1 MWNAASSPA
10 LREPLIPEPSRRHAR
25 VVKLREPFVLGALL
39 LSACPDDPSP
49 ASEGSSSTA
58 AQATADGSST
68 AAATNPGSTTAAESS
83 ESSDSADST
92 GTPAGCG
99 TATATALAQCVDAD
113 AIADDV
119 GFIADIRTPGSPHW
133 LAVQELCVDRLTM
146 LGYDVELQQYA
157 TGVNVIGR
165 LAGTETPDEVVL
177 VGAHYDHIPDCMGA
191 DDNATGVAGV
201 LEAARV
207 LATAD
212 ARPRTVAIAC
222 WDEEELGLVGS
233 TAWVEEGQAAGETVV
248 AYLNYDMIGYASAE
262 PDTQLIPT
270 GFDAVFP
277 EQYGQVEANEFRGDF
292 VLVVADD
299 LATAPA
305 EAYEA
310 HAATAGLPTVS
321 AILDQFSKNSDL
333 FSDLRRSDH
342 AAFWLAD
349 IPAIFLTDTGEF
361 RNSAYHCMSGE
372 DTVSSLDLG
381 FTARVVAATIGAAA
395 ETAGVAP

>member
-1 MWNAASSPA
+1 MV
-10 LREPLIPEPSRRHAR
+10 R
-25 VVKLREPFVLGALL
+25 LREPFVLGAILL
-39 LSACPDDPSP
+39 AACPDDPPP
-49 ASEGSSSTA
+49 AAEGSGSTVTETTA
-58 AQATADGSST
+58 AAST
-68 AAATNPGSTTAAESS
+68 AAATSPDSTTASASASS

-92 GTPAGCG
+92 GTPGGCG
-99 TATATALAQCVDAD
+99 TATATALAQCVDAE

-119 GFIADIRTPGSPHW
+119 GFIADIRTPGNPHW
-133 LAVQELCVDRLTM
+133 LAVQELCFDRLTM

-165 LAGTETPDEVVL
+165 LAGSETPDEVVL
-177 VGAHYDHIPDCMGA
+177 VGAHYDHITDCMGA

-212 ARPRTVAIAC
+212 VRPRTVAIAC

-233 TAWVEEGQAAGETVV
+233 TAWVEEGQVAGETVIT
-248 AYLNYDMIGYASAE
+248 YLNYDMIGYASDE
-262 PDTQLIPT
+262 PDSQLIPT

-277 EQYGQVEANEFRGDF
+277 AQYGQVEANEFRGDF

-299 LATAPA
+299 LATASSA
-305 EAYEA
+305 AYEA
-310 HAATAGLPTVS
+310 HAAAAGLPTIS
-321 AILDQFSKNSDL
+321 AILDQASKNSDL

-361 RNSAYHCMSGE
+361 RNPAYHCMGGE
-372 DTVSSLDLG
+372 DTVDALDLG
-381 FTARVVAATIGAAA
+381 FTARVVAATVGAAA
-395 ETAGVAP
+395 ETAGVMP